1 MCCWTRYLWVCFL
14 SFSECTQTYTK
25 TEIQTDTQ
33 IDIVSGE
40 ENSISDI
47 ESSEGSPRSYIVTRQ
62 ESKDM
67 SCSVV
72 RTEDCE
78 TMFFHPVDSEWQ
90 KDKVEMLG
98 LKVKTPI
105 PSSNS
110 ATVSRL
116 TVPQHLVSI
125 REDGNCFF
133 RAVSHILTGNQREHK
148 TVRKMIYRFM
158 IENDSAFSK
167 LANCPNYAES
177 VSMNKDGEWATEIEI
192 FATATMLATDM
203 CVYSPCGHD
212 AVGKTIYKWLTY
224 RPLRNVSPLEG
235 VKQLRNSSKWLTYK
249 QVENVVSPDNYRK
262 HRKAIYLSNI
272 DDHYIPVYRLG
283 NS

>member
-1 MCCWTRYLWVCFL
+1 MGLFFI
-14 SFSECTQTYTK
+14 FSECTKTDTK
-25 TEIQTDTQ
+25 TDG
-33 IDIVSGE
+33 DSGE
-40 ENSISDI
+40 EDNISISDI
-47 ESSEGSPRSYIVTRQ
+47 ETSEGSPSSSVVTRH
-62 ESKDM
+62 ESKDV

-78 TMFFHPVDSEWQ
+78 TMLFHPVDDVWQ
-90 KDKVEMLG
+90 REKVEMLG

-105 PSSNS
+105 PQSNS

-116 TVPQHLVSI
+116 TVPQDLVSI
-125 REDGNCFF
+125 RKDGNCFF

-235 VKQLRNSSKWLTYK
+235 VRQLRNASKWLTYK
-249 QVENVVSPDNYRK
+249 QVENVVSPENYRQ